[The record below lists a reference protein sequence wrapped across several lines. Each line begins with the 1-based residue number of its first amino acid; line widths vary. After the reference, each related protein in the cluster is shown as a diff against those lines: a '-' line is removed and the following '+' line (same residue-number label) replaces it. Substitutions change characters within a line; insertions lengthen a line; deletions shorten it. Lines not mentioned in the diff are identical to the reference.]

1 MQVHERK
8 VTKINAALLKDTALL
23 IAICFVELVKVG
35 LYDKTKQKELEEGT

>member
-8 VTKINAALLKDTALL
+8 VTKINTALLNDTALL

-35 LYDKTKQKELEEGT
+35 LYDKTKQKELEEDT